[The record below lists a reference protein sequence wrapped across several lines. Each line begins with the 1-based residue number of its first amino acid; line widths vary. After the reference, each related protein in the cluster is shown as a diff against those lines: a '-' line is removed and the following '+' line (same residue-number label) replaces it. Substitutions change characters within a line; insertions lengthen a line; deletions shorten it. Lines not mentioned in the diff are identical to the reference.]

1 MEGGDEKAIYLIRE
15 SFDDSV
21 CKRGIASAV
30 SFQKEVFLL
39 TSSSVVK
46 EVKPNEKPK
55 KLIAQRFS
63 RRKFGAYQAEVSI
76 YRTIDEFTF
85 LKIDKECEFSNV
97 DKGWSTSHRNFDVSA
112 PSSETKALAT
122 SPFCESLRQQVKPVA
137 FECNGNNTIIE
148 VIPETPIE
156 RTSILGAPI
165 FLETKTTYTMKGDK
179 FKVIGVVGL
188 SSEEKLCSYYLN
200 HNILDHPSGSEDVI
214 SIKGMVKETME
225 PGQEIPQKSS
235 QHIEEDTE
243 PDSGQATS
251 AVDNSFRDE
260 THIMEPIQETDTPG
274 PRIIHN
280 KLGQFGKGEPA
291 EVAARSFNK
300 LPPLTNNFIGR
311 EEVVKEI
318 VSRLTRKPDPFRMV
332 VLLSF
337 PGAGKTQTAIKVGH
351 DLLEYSKPVIFIEK
365 QESLSQLCIEILFG
379 ISGWYISRSNH
390 LVCRAKEKL
399 RTFESDVCII
409 LDNTENIQEKEWMEF
424 DSFVKFV
431 VEKAPAIQ
439 LIITT
444 QKDVGFTSL
453 NVHKQHLKPLDNIS
467 SAHLIQRSV
476 SIPDKDAQK
485 IGELCGGIP
494 LLLAACA
501 ALLKESF
508 STDTLIQWLKQ
519 NVIQFL
525 QDKAED
531 VYNALCGFLGRMR
544 KPLLQNLIKLSVFP
558 SSFSV
563 KDISQIH
570 FNDNELESEK
580 VKTTMVGFSLLQRMG
595 DEKYALHP
603 LVREYCRANLKNLP
617 DMEEVGQS
625 AQDKF
630 DMHFIEKLKTL
641 SKEFIT
647 KDSAMDAISSFRAY
661 RANIMAAL
669 WNHLDEK
676 SSADKKACGVD
687 VAISTEV
694 LDFLSKV
701 LLPPAE
707 CLKFYQR
714 CYGIAKDSGD
724 EMRLANSLNALGFRH
739 LCDVAHLEPSQL
751 SLDRFE
757 EANGIYEKL
766 SKEQQNCEA
775 YAHILCKLG
784 LCLCLQGEEK
794 ERGLGLIHKG
804 IALRQKLGVPLYLA
818 AGNCDLGT
826 AHHILGHH
834 QKAIDV
840 WEKKTFPIYK
850 NQLGEHPWTGTILHY
865 IALSYMA
872 LAKTK
877 VDGAV
882 KNSRDALK
890 LRKKLLGFHQDT
902 ARSHILLSDA
912 LVELQNDFESALKEL
927 KQALEIQKEVLG
939 ENHSSTKD
947 TQAKIMRIA
956 SMQDS
961 N

>member
-1 MEGGDEKAIYLIRE
+1 MEDLVSSKQKGGIVET
-15 SFDDSV
+15 
-21 CKRGIASAV
+21 
-30 SFQKEVFLL
+30 Q
-39 TSSSVVK
+39 T
-46 EVKPNEKPK
+46 NEPV
-55 KLIAQRFS
+55 
-63 RRKFGAYQAEVSI
+63 E
-76 YRTIDEFTF
+76 
-85 LKIDKECEFSNV
+85 
-97 DKGWSTSHRNFDVSA
+97 
-112 PSSETKALAT
+112 
-122 SPFCESLRQQVKPVA
+122 QV
-137 FECNGNNTIIE
+137 
-148 VIPETPIE
+148 
-156 RTSILGAPI
+156 
-165 FLETKTTYTMKGDK
+165 
-179 FKVIGVVGL
+179 
-188 SSEEKLCSYYLN
+188 
-200 HNILDHPSGSEDVI
+200 
-214 SIKGMVKETME
+214 
-225 PGQEIPQKSS
+225 
-235 QHIEEDTE
+235 TE

-251 AVDNSFRDE
+251 AVDNSLVHGDE
-260 THIMEPIQETDTPG
+260 THIMRPIQETDTSG
-274 PRIIHN
+274 PIIIHN

-311 EEVVKEI
+311 GKVVNEI

-365 QESLSQLCIEILFG
+365 QESLAQLCIEIICG
-379 ISGWYISRSNH
+379 ISGRYISGSNDDD
-390 LVCRAKEKL
+390 LICIAKEKL
-399 RTFESDVCII
+399 KTFESDVCII
-409 LDNTENIQEKEWMEF
+409 LDNTENIQEKEREEF
-424 DSFVKFV
+424 DSFVNFV
-431 VEKAPAIQ
+431 MEEAPAIQ
-439 LIITT
+439 LIVTT
-444 QKDVGFTSL
+444 QKDIGFPSL
-453 NVHKQHLKPLDNIS
+453 NVHKELLDPLDSNS

-476 SIPDKDAQK
+476 SITDKNAQK

-494 LLLAACA
+494 LLLAACV

-508 STDTLIQWLKQ
+508 STNTLIQWLKQ
-519 NVIQFL
+519 NPIQFL
-525 QDKAED
+525 QDRAED
-531 VYNALCGFLGRMR
+531 VYNALCGFLGKMR

-603 LVREYCRANLKNLP
+603 LVREYCRANLKNRP

-694 LDFLSKV
+694 LDLLSKV
-701 LLPPAE
+701 SLSPAE
-707 CLKFYQR
+707 CLKLYQR
-714 CYGIAKDSGD
+714 CYSIAKDSGD
-724 EMRLANSLNALGFRH
+724 QMRLANSLNALGYRD
-739 LCDVAHLEPSQL
+739 LCDVSPLKSNQL
-751 SLDRFE
+751 VLDKFT
-757 EANGIYEKL
+757 EAKGIYEKL

-775 YAHILCKLG
+775 YAQILCKLG

-794 ERGLGLIHKG
+794 EKGLDLIHEG
-804 IALRQKLGVPLYLA
+804 ITLKKKLGVPVYLA
-818 AGNCDLGT
+818 AGHCDLGN
-826 AHHILGHH
+826 AHYTLGDH

-840 WEKKTFPIYK
+840 WEEETLPIYQT
-850 NQLGEHPWTGTILHY
+850 QLGKHPWTASILHF
-865 IALSYMA
+865 IARSYKA
-872 LAKTK
+872 LAKPK

-890 LRKKLLGFHQDT
+890 LRKELLEFHQDT
-902 ARSHILLSDA
+902 ARSHILLSDVLA
-912 LVELQNDFESALKEL
+912 ELQYDFESALKEL
-927 KQALEIQKEVLG
+927 EKALKIQKEVLG

-947 TQAKIMRIA
+947 TQAKIEDRKHA
-956 SMQDS
+956 CER
-961 N
+961 